1 MTWPQYYAGVV
12 CCASVG
18 VVIVDASFIY
28 PGRWKGYYVPYTH
41 WVFAVQFTYFLLR
54 TCGCAYNTLV
64 VTLRLL
70 ALASALAVNTGY
82 WLLLYPRAKQKGV
95 YKNFLDLNP
104 LSVCKHG
111 GSILWLCGDAIMSGF
126 TFAPLDQT
134 TMVMLVFFN
143 ILYLM
148 HSVAHRRST
157 GFQVYGDFF
166 REPLTRV
173 TFVVGPVFSYTA
185 VWLVWPYI
193 CGTVRH
199 LGVIPVMRWENT
211 PFPFCFLLPTVLHI
225 FVVKRQSLQNR
236 IANAKFELIKELQ
249 LRLTKTTKE
258 F

>member
-1 MTWPQYYAGVV
+1 MMWPQYYVAVV

-41 WVFAVQFTYFLLR
+41 WAFALQFVYFLLR
-54 TCGCAYNTLV
+54 TYGYGYNAPMIKS
-64 VTLRLL
+64 LRLL

-82 WLLLYPRAKQKGV
+82 WLLLYPRAKRKGV

-111 GSILWLCGDAIMSGF
+111 GSVLWLCGDAIMSGF

-134 TMVMLVFFN
+134 AMVMLVFFN

-166 REPLTRV
+166 RKPQTRV
-173 TFVVGPVFSYTA
+173 AFVVGPVFSYTVA
-185 VWLVWPYI
+185 WLVWHYI
-193 CGTVRH
+193 SAAVSH
-199 LGVIPVMRWENT
+199 VGVIQVMRWENT
-211 PFPFCFLLPTVLHI
+211 PFPFCFLLPSALHI

-236 IANAKFELIKELQ
+236 IANAWEIKIINK
-249 LRLTKTTKE
+249 RVGVNS
-258 F
+258 